1 MRTRASPQAGAS
13 DYAEWIGWL
22 APIVDRLV
30 VQPTVEPLEAALAAL
45 REPGAMRRTHPSG
58 RRRPGSRPTWR
69 PAPGRTRSRS
79 IDSKEAERLTSE
91 CGMRFENA
99 AIALERAEHATCR
112 GEPADAGALAR
123 TRATFA
129 ELGAT
134 PWLARA
140 ERVSLDLQG
149 TR

>member
-1 MRTRASPQAGAS
+1 MPTRS
-13 DYAEWIGWL
+13 DYAEWTGWL

-45 REPGAMRRTHPSG
+45 REPGAMRRTPPVQAQAA
-58 RRRPGSRPTWR
+58 RL
-69 PAPGRTRSRS
+69 
-79 IDSKEAERLTSE
+79 EAHLAARAGQDAIAVDRFQEADRLTSE

-99 AIALERAEHATCR
+99 AIALERAEHATSR
-112 GEPADAGALAR
+112 GEPADAGAVAR

-140 ERVSLDLQG
+140 ERVSLDLH
-149 TR
+149 RAR